1 MKIIRLNV
9 ARQASKEDF
18 QGNTE
23 EYWVDDYS
31 RAEIHTD
38 KNILRGV
45 LYTQVCTT
53 DIDGNIVRV
62 SDKFI
67 CRQQLP
73 KPKAGRACR
82 IFWWSED
89 KKVQLKKY
97 TSVLEYAESK
107 NKSFQQAINSLLW
120 EGNSYTHNFIILCNR
135 YTQSTYKT
143 VVQGILNGKQ
153 FCIIDIATEKKMFC
167 NSFDSVGFAE
177 FKARADEALA
187 RYIRQQKELEQKFQE
202 ECIQDLGYSLD
213 IAKEDDKTLLYDNL
227 SYWYEIDVPAD
238 ETALEKAVR
247 FRTVEAYLKHS
258 IKFSRVANESNIKEH
273 LLPKVLKGNKGYIC
287 VSRFYTFGPIEV
299 LIGKSEILDSSL

>member
-1 MKIIRLNV
+1 MKTLLLSK
-9 ARQASKEDF
+9 ARKASKEDF
-18 QGNTE
+18 SGNTE
-23 EYWVDDYS
+23 EYFVEDYNYTQMETKDS
-31 RAEIHTD
+31 
-38 KNILRGV
+38 ILRGN
-45 LYTQVCTT
+45 LYTQVYTT
-53 DIDGNIVRV
+53 DLNGDLVRLNN
-62 SDKFI
+62 KFAVK
-67 CRQQLP
+67 QQLP
-73 KPKAGRACR
+73 KAKANRAFR

-202 ECIQDLGYSLD
+202 ECIQDLGYTLD
-213 IAKEDDKTLLYDNL
+213 ITKEDDKTLLYDNL
-227 SYWYEIDVPAD
+227 SFWYEIDIPAD

-273 LLPKVLKGNKGYIC
+273 ILPKVLKGNKGYIC